1 VRPFTPT
8 VQACRLGIQTH
19 VGRSPLLYQLLHRAR
34 AAPRSRNLVGPA
46 TDLCIEAPSGSGNS
60 VFVRSFQIANP
71 DVSVAHHHHVA
82 AQVKRS
88 VAFGVPTLV
97 ILRNPIDCSVSRS
110 REAPWMVGPVLPQWI
125 HFFRAVESLE
135 SSVLRLSFEL
145 VTREPG
151 AAVQR
156 VNERFSRAFDT
167 DLPDAEHVFA
177 RMDAGWRVI
186 TGGDDSEHNPNRPD
200 PTAEELRKRVRPRAE
215 AHPLAAPALELYER
229 LRTGLR

>member
-1 VRPFTPT
+1 MSSLTPL
-8 VQACRLGIQTH
+8 VQSLRLGIQTH
-19 VGRSPLLYQLLHRAR
+19 VGRSPLLYQLLHRTR
-34 AAPRSRNLVGPA
+34 SAPRSRNLVGPE

-110 REAPWMVGPVLPQWI
+110 RRAPWMVGPVLSQWL
-125 HFFRAVESLE
+125 HFFRAVEALDAE
-135 SSVLRLSFEL
+135 VLRLSFEL
-145 VTREPG
+145 VTSEPG
-151 AAVQR
+151 TAVR
-156 VNERFSRAFDT
+156 LVNERFSRAFET
-167 DLPDAEHVFA
+167 DLPDAEDVFA
-177 RMDAGWRVI
+177 RMDAGWRQLS
-186 TGGDDSEHNPNRPD
+186 GGDDSVLNPNRPD
-200 PTAEELRKRVRPRAE
+200 PAADELRERVRPRAE

-229 LRTGLR
+229 LREGLR